1 MILPLVILYV
11 ITLVYLA
18 ITERFRNFAS
28 IIGLQGWIL
37 FAVALLRLHAIN
49 PLELIF
55 IAIETLAFKALLV
68 PAILFAMIRK
78 TKINRVRRSGSSQ
91 SGSLLLSLMALAVS
105 ASITY
110 YIADSAIDLVFFGVA
125 LYALLSGLILIVL
138 RSRIFSHMV
147 GFLVIENGVFL
158 FSMASR
164 RRNAAAHQ
172 HRHPARH
179 PDLGADAGYLLHQD
193 RRQDTRRRRRFT
205 HQRKGLTP

>member
-125 LYALLSGLILIVL
+125 LYAPAERPDPDRPALAHLLAHGRLSGD
-138 RSRIFSHMV
+138 RERRFP
-147 GFLVIENGVFL
+147 L
-158 FSMASR
+158 FDGHR

-172 HRHPARH
+172 HRHPA
-179 PDLGADAGYLLHQD
+179 P
-193 RRQDTRRRRRFT
+193 TS
-205 HQRKGLTP
+205 